1 MNQIDLDRLVGMTL
15 ADALME
21 IPDNEVIHIG
31 SGTGF
36 LFVGDKDTFEED
48 EEKINKECRERAI
61 KMMTLYLDN
70 IQKATHNIGEKRIK
84 LEELKNRVDIIQN
97 LCDKVSEMKDNL
109 IPLPERT
116 VREVY
121 PRIQGD
127 GVIILIQGT
136 ENGRYWYKSEYDK
149 ERVKWI
155 KNVCGL

>member
-1 MNQIDLDRLVGMTL
+1 MNLVGMTL
-15 ADALME
+15 ADALRE
-21 IPDNEVIHIG
+21 IQDDEIVHIG

-36 LFVGDKDTFEED
+36 LFVGDKDAFERD

-84 LEELKNRVDIIQN
+84 LEELKNRVDAIQK

-109 IPLPERT
+109 IPLSERT
-116 VREVY
+116 VREIY

-127 GVIILIQGT
+127 GVIVLIEGA
-136 ENGRYWYKSEYDK
+136 ESGRYWYKSEYDK
-149 ERVKWI
+149 ERKS
-155 KNVCGL
+155 G